1 MSELKLS
8 PWGDR
13 LYIIL
18 DEPKESVGA
27 IILPERHSERSR
39 VATVSAVGKEV
50 KHIKVGNKVLISYY
64 TGVFIHLPDFA
75 FRGKEDLHRIVR
87 EDEILAKI
95 VGDYTPPFY
104 IRIWRKLKVFFNR
117 IQRRLNILEHKHGL

>member
-13 LYIIL
+13 LYVIL
-18 DEPKESVGA
+18 DEPKESVGS

-39 VATVSAVGKEV
+39 VATVSAIGEDV
-50 KHIKVGNKVLISYY
+50 KHIKVGDKVLISYY
-64 TGVFIHLPDFA
+64 TGVFIHLPDLA
-75 FRGKEDLHRIVR
+75 YRAVEDRHRIVR

-95 VGDYTPPFY
+95 IG
-104 IRIWRKLKVFFNR
+104 I
-117 IQRRLNILEHKHGL
+117 